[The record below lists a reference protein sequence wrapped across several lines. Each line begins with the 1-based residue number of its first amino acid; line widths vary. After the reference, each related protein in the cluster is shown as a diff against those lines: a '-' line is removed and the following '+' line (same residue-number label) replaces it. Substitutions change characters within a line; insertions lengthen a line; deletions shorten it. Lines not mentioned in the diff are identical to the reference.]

1 MAIGKNCNIS
11 CRIIASIYKELLKL
25 RRKRSIAQ
33 FRQNMNTQFIEKEMQ
48 MVLSIIKMFNF
59 INDMRSTS

>member
-1 MAIGKNCNIS
+1 MAIGKTVIGHAG
-11 CRIIASIYKELLKL
+11 IIASIYKELLKL